1 MTIDLLITGGRLI
14 RPDGREQAAVAVNDE
29 TIVGVGAVETLPEA
43 DQVIDVSGQFV
54 LPGLVNTHVHYREP
68 GQTHKEDFESG
79 SKASAAGGYTT
90 FCDMPNCTPP
100 TNTLERYAD
109 KIALAKEK
117 AVIDHNSWGG
127 ATDPNAVREMYEGAG
142 MLGFKIF
149 MHRHPTVEF
158 PYVPELA
165 VYDRGDLYRIFETFV
180 DLDPTM
186 PVSIHPSDV
195 SLADE
200 FYEELEAQGADDY
213 VALREGKDG
222 MNMTL
227 GAYEAAFL
235 ARITGLER
243 LNFLHLGFNERV
255 ADPHLEFAE
264 RETLVDLVAML
275 KEEDWNIY
283 GELEASTILTRD
295 EEITWD
301 RRWYTPDQAKLWDA
315 LREGVA
321 DMAVVE
327 HAPQQREEADVD
339 DVWDAASGL
348 LGSEQFLPL
357 MLTAV
362 NEGDLT
368 LERLVEVSATT
379 PAKFLGIYPHKG
391 SLQVG
396 TDADI
401 TIVDPDA
408 EGVIDGSTGFS
419 KCDWSSFDGYDVT
432 GQPTHTIVRG
442 DVVYAD
448 GEIHV
453 EPGYGKYLHREEY
466 QTADR
471 VDGRQIP

>member
-1 MTIDLLITGGRLI
+1 MTIDLKVTGGTLV
-14 RPDGREQAAVAVNDE
+14 RPDGRERAAVAVDEE
-29 TIVGVGAVETLPEA
+29 TIVGVGAPEA
-43 DQVIDVSGQFV
+43 LPAADREIDATDRFV

-79 SKASAAGGYTT
+79 SKASAAGGYTS

-100 TNTLERYAD
+100 TNTRERYEA
-109 KIALAKEK
+109 KVALAKQK

-127 ATDPNAVREMYEGAG
+127 ATDPEAVREMYTETGL
-142 MLGFKIF
+142 LGFKIF
-149 MHRHPTVEF
+149 MHRHPNVEF

-165 VYDRGDLYRIFETFV
+165 IFDRGDLYRIFEAV
-180 DLDPTM
+180 ADLDPTM
-186 PVSIHPSDV
+186 PVSLHPSDV

-200 FYEELEAQGADDY
+200 FYDELTERGADDY

-235 ARITGLER
+235 ARITGLET

-255 ADPHLEFAE
+255 PDPTLEFAD

-275 KEEDWNIY
+275 KDQDWDLY
-283 GELEASTILTRD
+283 GELEASTVLTRD
-295 EEITWD
+295 EAITWD
-301 RRWYTPDQAKLWDA
+301 RRWYTPDQAKLWEA
-315 LREGVA
+315 LRTGVA

-327 HAPQQREEADVD
+327 HAPQQREEAAVE

-362 NEGDLT
+362 NDGHLT

-379 PAKFLGIYPHKG
+379 PARFLGIHPHKG

-396 TDADI
+396 TDADL
-401 TIVDPDA
+401 TIVDLDA
-408 EGVIDGSTGFS
+408 DATIDGSAGFS
-419 KCDWSSFDGYDVT
+419 KCDWSSFDGYAVT
-432 GQPTHTIVRG
+432 GEPTHTVVRG
-442 DVVYAD
+442 EVVYAD
-448 GEIHV
+448 RAIHV
-453 EPGYGKYLHREEY
+453 DPGYGKYLHRDEY
-466 QTADR
+466 QTPATY
-471 VDGRQIP
+471 GRP